1 MSWVEIIGWSA
12 TAVGALLGFP
22 QLFRLLRTR
31 NVAGLSLLAW
41 QAVLVLNVI
50 WFTHGVRIGQGP
62 QIVTNSVA
70 LASTLPLL
78 VLLARATRRS
88 VFAVVAPSLV
98 AAAVYL
104 GNIWVSND
112 SGVTMTEHSTG
123 AVQAYTGIACS
134 ADGRHLLASVMG
146 GDLWHSPNCGV
157 SWLGVASSR
166 NWQSA
171 AVSGDGTALAGVVNP
186 GYVYVSG
193 DGGMTWRE
201 TGSSHSWYG
210 VAFSADGSRLV
221 AVPDSA
227 QIYTS
232 RAATTAGTAGY
243 LQGGSD
249 SAVEL
254 QYLGGDLYRILS
266 HAGTITAY

>member
-88 VFAVVAPSLV
+88 LFAVVAPSLV
-98 AAAVYL
+98 AAAVIIAVDFTL
-104 GNIWVSND
+104 GS
-112 SGVTMTEHSTG
+112 
-123 AVQAYTGIACS
+123 
-134 ADGRHLLASVMG
+134 LAFG
-146 GDLWHSPNCGV
+146 
-157 SWLGVASSR
+157 
-166 NWQSA
+166 
-171 AVSGDGTALAGVVNP
+171 
-186 GYVYVSG
+186 
-193 DGGMTWRE
+193 
-201 TGSSHSWYG
+201 
-210 VAFSADGSRLV
+210 LV
-221 AVPDSA
+221 ATIPGLMSSSG
-227 QIYTS
+227 QS
-232 RAATTAGTAGY
+232 
-243 LQGGSD
+243 
-249 SAVEL
+249 VEL
-254 QYLGGDLYRILS
+254 VAA
-266 HAGTITAY
+266 AG